1 MLQYRPDMSLM
12 LAEIAE
18 QPAALERTIA
28 AERAKISKLGS
39 LLKTRDIDLI
49 VLVARGSSD
58 NAALFGRYLLEIT
71 TGIPVSL
78 SAPSVHTVYNADLR
92 LDHALVVGLSQSGEG
107 EDINRVLE
115 NARASGAYTIG
126 ITNEPGSSMTRI
138 VDETLLPHGGKE
150 RSVAATKT
158 CTAQMLLLYML
169 ATELAEASVP
179 FSYEAI
185 PEFVAGALEQE
196 PAIRE
201 LVQRYAFM
209 ENCGVVG
216 RGLAYANAYEL
227 ALKLMETCYVVAER
241 FSSADFLHG
250 PLAMVERHFPVIL
263 FAPPGVMLP
272 EVKSLI
278 ERLRELH
285 ADTLAITSD
294 LDAARMCTRA
304 IVMSRE
310 IDEFL
315 APIPYIVPGQLFA
328 ALLAEAK
335 GLNPDAPRSPSKVT
349 RRLRDDYEHGTEGS
363 GAQSRLR
370 SGPRTNSVADPQ
382 QDPPLR
388 PLPSLSRRPR

>member
-1 MLQYRPDMSLM
+1 MSLM

-18 QPAALERTIA
+18 QPAALAQTIKEERSKIA
-28 AERAKISKLGS
+28 KLGQ
-39 LLKTRDIDLI
+39 TIRARNIDLI

-78 SAPSVHTVYNADLR
+78 SAPSIHTIYKAKLK
-92 LDHALVVGLSQSGEG
+92 LDRALVIGVSQSGEG

-115 NARASGAYTIG
+115 NAHQCGAYTVG
-126 ITNEPGSSMTRI
+126 ITNEPNSWMTTL
-138 VDETLLPHGGKE
+138 VDQTLLTHGGRE

-158 CTAQMLLLYML
+158 FTGQMLLFYML
-169 ATELAEASVP
+169 AAELSDQQ
-179 FSYEAI
+179 SSIRYEAI
-185 PEFVAGALEQE
+185 PEFVSKALEQK
-196 PAIRE
+196 PAILE
-201 LVQRYAFM
+201 LVQRYVFM
-209 ENCGVVG
+209 ENCVVVG

-250 PLAMVERHFPVIL
+250 PLAMVERHFPVFL

-272 EVKSLI
+272 GVKSLI

-285 ADTLAITSD
+285 AETLAITSD
-294 LDAARMCTRA
+294 IEAAGLCTRS
-304 IVMSRE
+304 IIMPRE

-335 GLNPDAPRSPSKVT
+335 GLDPDAPRSLSKVT
-349 RRLRDDYEHGTEGS
+349 RTL
-363 GAQSRLR
+363 
-370 SGPRTNSVADPQ
+370 
-382 QDPPLR
+382 
-388 PLPSLSRRPR
+388 